1 MNFGIPKQKVTK
13 KQKELFP
20 DKPVLTITGLGKDE
34 LGQPSKKSRPMVLN
48 TKAVEVLKLND
59 NAKIAFSFDNGIHIL
74 NGENEFIPEE
84 HKLRVTKNYP
94 RKINDKKT
102 VTYISKVKNLDNTVD
117 NHFKLV
123 SSESES
129 NKEFNF
135 LLWELVLFN
144 PKKEANETPNQTS
157 EEHDKELNKDLSS
170 DTYYKPNDNITFSD
184 EKSDNTFDNTSSFS
198 EEIDLD

>member
-135 LLWELVLFN
+135 LLWELVLFDT
-144 PKKEANETPNQTS
+144 KKETNLISNETSNQTL
-157 EEHDKELNKDLSS
+157 EEYNEDLS
-170 DTYYKPNDNITFSD
+170 NITVSD